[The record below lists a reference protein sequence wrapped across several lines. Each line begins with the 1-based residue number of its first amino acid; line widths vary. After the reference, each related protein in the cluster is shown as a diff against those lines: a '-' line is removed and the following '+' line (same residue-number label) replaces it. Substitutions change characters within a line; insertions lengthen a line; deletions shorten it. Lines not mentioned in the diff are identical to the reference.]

1 MAFSRGATGPS
12 HLSLCFESIL
22 GVTVEVVHVSQVYLE
37 CIGTL
42 ESFEMVAQPLEFL
55 SILKLRLPPLEV
67 RWERQDSFPVEA
79 GKWTLFSK

>member
-1 MAFSRGATGPS
+1 M
-12 HLSLCFESIL
+12 
-22 GVTVEVVHVSQVYLE
+22 TVEVVHVSQVYLE

-67 RWERQDSFPVEA
+67 RLERRVSFPEEA
-79 GKWTLFSK
+79 WKYTLLSR